1 VIASL
6 DCVTQE
12 GWIRYARLVEEAGAD
27 AVEVKSCP
35 HGLHQ
40 MTGSELAEAVS
51 AVGAAVAIPV
61 IPKLLPQ
68 STNPL
73 RAALDLESIG
83 ADGVVMFNRFAGLDI
98 DLEAQRPIM
107 HGGAAGHGGPWSI
120 YYSLGWIATASPRL
134 RIPISASGGVW
145 EGDDIVKYLLA
156 GATSVQVCSAVC
168 LQGYEIV
175 PKLLRRLRGWME
187 SKGYSS
193 PEDFRGLAARRV
205 LGLAEI
211 DRHRLKCAR
220 VDPEACIDCG
230 LCSRVCIYSAFE
242 SSPDAIVLPHRC
254 VGCGLCSEVC
264 PADAIAMVDRA
275 AMVGLGQAAELQRSS
290 SASTTPDLPSNQ
302 S

>member
-1 VIASL
+1 M
-6 DCVTQE
+6 TGTE
-12 GWIRYARLVEEAGAD
+12 LVEA
-27 AVEVKSCP
+27 
-35 HGLHQ
+35 
-40 MTGSELAEAVS
+40 MT
-51 AVGAAVAIPV
+51 AVGTTVHIPV

-73 RAALDLESIG
+73 HTALDLESQG

-120 YYSLGWIATASPRL
+120 YYCLGWIAGAFPHL
-134 RIPISASGGVW
+134 HIPISGSGGVW

-168 LQGYEIV
+168 LQGYDIV
-175 PKLLRRLRGWME
+175 PRLLRRLQDWMG

-193 PEDFRGLAARRV
+193 PEEFRGLAARRV
-205 LGLAEI
+205 QGLAEV
-211 DRHRLKCAR
+211 DRRRLLSAQ
-220 VDPEACIDCG
+220 VDPETCIGCG
-230 LCSRVCIYSAFE
+230 LCSRVCIYSAVE
-242 SSPDAIVLPHRC
+242 TVPDVVILPHRC

-264 PADAIAMVDRA
+264 PADAIAMVDRV
-275 AMVGLGQAAELQRSS
+275 AMDGTRTVGERQWSS
-290 SASTTPDLPSNQ
+290 PVSRTHDAPPRQ